1 MSAKKRKLDK
11 LQVVSPCSTDWD
23 RMSGDEKKRFC
34 SECNKFVYDFSQM
47 TRRQVEA
54 IVSIHRGQMCARITR
69 RPDGSLVTLEAPP
82 VHPIVARRASPVAN
96 ATLAAILGLGVPA
109 NALNVDVSAAQLIV
123 RSDAD
128 GKSARTPFGG
138 GEAVVGGTVV
148 DPQGAVIPNAVVKLI
163 SDAGAELETKT
174 SGEGEFRFA
183 QVPYGAYILL
193 VEADGF
199 YTHVNSNVIVD
210 TPYDTRFEVSMKVK
224 RLIMLAGGIGGGHP
238 QSLFDLYQQS
248 DMVAIARVGRSTVAE
263 TEDGSKQ
270 LKTAL
275 HITSQFKGEDR
286 RQVIPLYHW
295 VDAYNPT
302 TFKQGDTLLVLLQR
316 RESEE
321 GERLD
326 GYEATGWGYGVKKF
340 DDGALAVYRQRI
352 EELTAIIQRGNPD
365 PAEFVEWLVRCV
377 EDPVTRQDGV
387 RKLSDSLSLLESQR
401 ERENEAGSQPAEAEE
416 SAGQSEDD
424 EESANEQSD
433 NDNEAEDRESA
444 QLAAALTEGHKI
456 RLANTLFS
464 IAELSEDDMDLAG
477 LVQKCGDERLAP
489 YLISQLRRVADDA
502 PGYAE
507 SLIQMIAWVIN
518 DEDLKRLT
526 NEYGNVAL
534 AAIINRSENDD
545 ESDRQDSTRNQ
556 RPDFRTL
563 AAIKRSGMLKDF
575 LKLAEYKIK
584 Q

>member
-1 MSAKKRKLDK
+1 MSAKKRKFDQ

-34 SECNKFVYDFSQM
+34 SECGKFVYDFSQM

-54 IVSIHRGQMCARITR
+54 IVSIHQGRMCARITR

-123 RSDAD
+123 RSGAD

-148 DPQGAVIPNAVVKLI
+148 APQGAVIPNAVVKLI

-174 SGEGEFRFA
+174 LGEGEFRFA

-210 TPYDTRFEVSMKVK
+210 TPYDTSFEVSMKVK
-224 RLIMLAGGIGGGHP
+224 RLIMLAGGIGGGRP

-248 DMVAIARVGRSTVAE
+248 DLVAIARVGRSTVAE

-295 VDAYNPT
+295 VNDSNPT
-302 TFKQGDTLLVLLQR
+302 PFKTGDRLLVLLQHR
-316 RESEE
+316 VSEG

-326 GYEATGWGYGVKKF
+326 GYESTGWGNGVKKF

-377 EDPVTRQDGV
+377 EDPVTRQEGV

-416 SAGQSEDD
+416 TAGQSEDD
-424 EESANEQSD
+424 EEGANEQSD
-433 NDNEAEDRESA
+433 NDNEAEDKESA

-464 IAELSEDDMDLAG
+464 IAELSEDGMELAG
-477 LVQKCGDERLAP
+477 LVQKWGDERLAP

-507 SLIQMIAWVIN
+507 SLIQMISRVIN
-518 DEDLKRLT
+518 DGDLKRLT
-526 NEYGNVAL
+526 NDYDNFAL

-545 ESDRQDSTRNQ
+545 GSYRQDSTQNQ
-556 RPDFRTL
+556 RQDFMTL
-563 AAIKRSGMLKDF
+563 AAIKRSVMLKDF